1 MKQTRTQRVMEQR
14 KKKRRIWLQISM
26 RTILFCLIAVLAVGA
41 YSFFKTFFSD
51 PDEASRFPETGP
63 DSVGQMPEP
72 APEPHVH
79 LSFVGDVMMAGNV
92 EKMLIEK
99 GYDYPY
105 TEVATWFAQDD
116 ITIANLETPVTTR
129 GTPPE
134 NKAFIYK
141 SPPAAL
147 PALKEAGIDVVN
159 LANNHSMDQGVEG
172 LLDTFSFLDKNQ
184 IAYIGAG
191 KDMERAYAP
200 VIIEKNGI
208 RVAFLGFS
216 RVIPEVSWY
225 AGKNK
230 PGMAATY
237 DPALAVKAI
246 QEART
251 QADLVVVIPHW
262 GEERKDDPVDHQTQ
276 LARAYI
282 DAGADLVV
290 GGHPHVL
297 QGFETYK
304 DKWIAYS
311 LGNFVF
317 TRSTEPRT
325 WESIILQASCTKS
338 GNCALKAIP
347 VHAELARAV
356 PMNDTDGQI
365 LLKRLESISINAR
378 IHSDGSVSAKD

>member
-1 MKQTRTQRVMEQR
+1 MKQTRTQRVKEQR
-14 KKKRRIWLQISM
+14 KKKHRIWLQISM
-26 RTILFCLIAVLAVGA
+26 RTLLFCLVAVLAVGA
-41 YSFFKTFFSD
+41 YSFFQTFFSD

-63 DSVGQMPEP
+63 DSVNQMPEP
-72 APEPHVH
+72 APEPHIH

-99 GYDYPY
+99 GFDYPY
-105 TEVATWFAQDD
+105 TEVAKWFVQDD

-200 VIIEKNGI
+200 VIVEKNGI

-216 RVIPEVSWY
+216 RVIPDVSWY

-246 QEART
+246 QEARA

-338 GNCALKAIP
+338 GSCALKAIP
-347 VHAELARAV
+347 VHAELAQAV

>member
-1 MKQTRTQRVMEQR
+1 MKQTRTQRVKEQR
-14 KKKRRIWLQISM
+14 KKKRRIWLQISK
-26 RTILFCLIAVLAVGA
+26 RTLLFCLLAVLSVGA
-41 YSFFKTFFSD
+41 YSLFKTFLSD
-51 PDEASRFPETGP
+51 PDEASRFPEAGP
-63 DSVGQMPEP
+63 DSVSQMPEP
-72 APEPHVH
+72 APEPHIH

-105 TEVATWFAQDD
+105 TEVAKWFVQDD

-141 SPPAAL
+141 SPPDAL

-191 KDMERAYAP
+191 KDMKRAYAP
-200 VIIEKNGI
+200 VIVEKNGI

-216 RVIPEVSWY
+216 RVIPDVSWY

-262 GEERKDDPVDHQTQ
+262 GEERKDDPVDHQME

-282 DAGADLVV
+282 DAGANLVV

-304 DKWIAYS
+304 NKWIAYS
-311 LGNFVF
+311 LGNFIF

-338 GNCALKAIP
+338 GDCALKAIP

-378 IHSDGSVSAKD
+378 IHSDGSVTAKD